1 MGNKTEQFRSSEGNR
16 GNTHLLRLGV
26 IFLSIVSFFTT
37 ASGMRDYIFQD
48 NAFIAYAASAAIQGI
63 LLAMSMNLP
72 SYLAKFW
79 RGEPADGEEEKP
91 DSASES
97 GGFYRIWNPIKAS
110 IKGIGMFFGRL
121 ILSAFVVVLTFVT
134 LLCSSWFSY
143 VYIADVLH
151 EDSWDVDSELLVQQV
166 YRTQLYKGREYAN
179 TYRIYLEESLGAE
192 ILTLETQ
199 AEEVPDN
206 TIGAGIDWDEEEQT
220 YAQGIARIYMTA
232 PINAMRAALA
242 ANPSPED
249 KNLAVIAVSDA
260 QKNIGGQMNNIQQ
273 DIKTQNDNIRTYTD
287 LINRLNSQIANA
299 ADDRDTSVLEESLR
313 RYENLILNATQR
325 LPELQDEYSQLY
337 NAQQRLPVYESQLGL
352 NSSTSSTS
360 IRSELMKLQ
369 AEFFQQDPD
378 EAIMLNHATEI
389 FKSLR
394 DAASSTSSE
403 PAEDGS
409 TYSELLVQM
418 NRLIQNLRDYSEIK
432 DIEANLDTMIS
443 GLRTLEAAS
452 GMRTETDPNQ
462 PVVLENES
470 AATDGST
477 PGESEETGGNVST
490 DGTLP
495 NEDNAVGGG
504 SLDGTA
510 GNEHES
516 ASADNDVSGEDAATG
531 GEIPGDSALPT
542 GEDNSTGGD
551 SSDGTGNNVD
561 WKSEWGS
568 RLAELKVQISS
579 LPSYSGVQ
587 NGTHTV
593 LLESQVEILRKY
605 DRDSSSREL
614 DDVIRRYISV
624 HNAVYQGI
632 IYLQSPYRSLA
643 VFALILA
650 LSFDLSG
657 FVFGLVTLSS
667 APLVAESYEAEPFPE
682 TPNPEI
688 PASDGSDLATPPD
701 GEDDTVT
708 WSILPALNP
717 YVVLTGDYEI
727 QDGVYYYKC
736 FRNGQLYRW
745 KVIDS
750 APYQRGIYTENT
762 ESGRVCGKPLAAD
775 QALLFSGQPGG
786 PRDGIYRNC
795 QLVYMDGSLLKGGE
809 GEFLASV
816 EEFVPVHIYIPSEG
830 KNRTIPVKML
840 AVPSGENVDNNSVFV
855 REAVISLTPNGT
867 RVAAIYAIEG
877 NITVRDTAL
886 GQKQV

>member
-1 MGNKTEQFRSSEGNR
+1 MGIKTKQFRSGEGGH

-37 ASGMRDYIFQD
+37 ANGMRDYIFQD

-72 SYLAKFW
+72 SYLARFW
-79 RGEPADGEEEKP
+79 RRKPIDEEGEKP
-91 DSASES
+91 DPASES
-97 GGFYRIWNPIKAS
+97 EGFYRIWNPIKAS
-110 IKGIGMFFGRL
+110 AKGIGIFFGRL

-192 ILTLETQ
+192 ILMLETQ
-199 AEEVPDN
+199 AEEFSN
-206 TIGAGIDWDEEEQT
+206 NAIGTGIDWDEEEQT
-220 YAQGIARIYMTA
+220 YAQGIARIYMMA
-232 PINAMRAALA
+232 PINAMRAALVEGA
-242 ANPSPED
+242 SPEAR
-249 KNLAVIAVSDA
+249 NLAVIAVADA
-260 QKNIGGQMNNIQQ
+260 DKNVADQMDRIQK
-273 DIKTQNDNIRTYTD
+273 DITTQNDNIQTYTN
-287 LINRLNSQIANA
+287 LINSLNRQIANA
-299 ADDRDTSVLEESLR
+299 ADDRDTSILEESLQ

-378 EAIMLNHATEI
+378 EAIMLSHATEI

-394 DAASSTSSE
+394 DAVSSISSE
-403 PAEDGS
+403 AGEDS
-409 TYSELLVQM
+409 YTYSELLIQM
-418 NRLIQNLRDYSEIK
+418 NRLIQNLRDYSEVK

-443 GLRTLEAAS
+443 RLRALEAAS
-452 GMRTETDPNQ
+452 GTRTEADPNQ

-477 PGESEETGGNVST
+477 PRESEETDSNVST

-495 NEDNAVGGG
+495 NEDNVAGGG
-504 SLDGTA
+504 ASDGTVD
-510 GNEHES
+510 NEYEG
-516 ASADNDVSGEDAATG
+516 AFADNDASGEDASTN
-531 GEIPGDSALPT
+531 GEILGDSALPT
-542 GEDNSTGGD
+542 GEDNSAGGD
-551 SSDGTGNNVD
+551 SADGIGNNTD

-568 RLAELKVQISS
+568 WLAELKAQISS
-579 LPSYSGVQ
+579 LPSYGGTR
-587 NGTHTV
+587 NGMHTA
-593 LLESQVEILRKY
+593 LSESQVEVLSKY
-605 DRDSSSREL
+605 DRDGSSREL

-657 FVFGLVTLSS
+657 FVFGLVTLND
-667 APLVAESYEAEPFPE
+667 APLTAESCETEPFPE
-682 TPNPEI
+682 TPSAEL
-688 PASDGSDLATPPD
+688 PASDGADLPTPLD
-701 GEDDTVT
+701 EEGDTVA
-708 WSILPALNP
+708 WSILPALNS

-727 QDGVYYYKC
+727 QDGVYYYKS
-736 FRNGQLYRW
+736 FRNGQFYRW

-750 APYQRGIYTENT
+750 APYQQGIYSEDT
-762 ESGRVCGKPLAAD
+762 ESGCVCGKPLAAD
-775 QALLFSGQPGG
+775 QSLLFHGQPSG

-795 QLVYMDGSLLKGGE
+795 QLAYMDGSLLKGE
-809 GEFLASV
+809 KGEFLASI
-816 EEFVPVHIYIPSEG
+816 EEFVPVHIYVPREG
-830 KNRTIPVKML
+830 ENRTIPVKML
-840 AVPSGENVDNNSVFV
+840 AVPSGENAGNNSVFV

-867 RVAAIYAIEG
+867 RIAAIYAIKENTTG
-877 NITVRDTAL
+877 QDTVPE
-886 GQKQV
+886 QSQV

>member
-1 MGNKTEQFRSSEGNR
+1 MNVSSKSKPLPINVFFALLPFLVYVITAVLHKLEVISSRNDTILVCNAILFLFAVGAFFITGLPSKAEKDSRLWGLLANLAFPLAAFLM
-16 GNTHLLRLGV
+16 NTSVFGLFIRREALLNDLWNWHLGWIICAALQIL
-26 IFLSIVSFFTT
+26 FLSGLGSGLLTQTLAVLSWGRGVVS
-37 ASGMRDYIFQD
+37 
-48 NAFIAYAASAAIQGI
+48 
-63 LLAMSMNLP
+63 
-72 SYLAKFW
+72 
-79 RGEPADGEEEKP
+79 
-91 DSASES
+91 
-97 GGFYRIWNPIKAS
+97 
-110 IKGIGMFFGRL
+110 
-121 ILSAFVVVLTFVT
+121 
-134 LLCSSWFSY
+134 
-143 VYIADVLH
+143 
-151 EDSWDVDSELLVQQV
+151 
-166 YRTQLYKGREYAN
+166 
-179 TYRIYLEESLGAE
+179 SLGA
-192 ILTLETQ
+192 
-199 AEEVPDN
+199 
-206 TIGAGIDWDEEEQT
+206 
-220 YAQGIARIYMTA
+220 
-232 PINAMRAALA
+232 
-242 ANPSPED
+242 
-249 KNLAVIAVSDA
+249 AVSDA
-260 QKNIGGQMNNIQQ
+260 LTTMSGASNNAKLTVLAGLVTWAVYTGIQIYSMGLSNVFNTDFIWTSTWLWLAVIGVCILMNNIQQ

-287 LINRLNSQIANA
+287 LVNRLNSQIANA

-531 GEIPGDSALPT
+531 GEISGDSALPT

-667 APLVAESYEAEPFPE
+667 APLAAESYEAEPFPE